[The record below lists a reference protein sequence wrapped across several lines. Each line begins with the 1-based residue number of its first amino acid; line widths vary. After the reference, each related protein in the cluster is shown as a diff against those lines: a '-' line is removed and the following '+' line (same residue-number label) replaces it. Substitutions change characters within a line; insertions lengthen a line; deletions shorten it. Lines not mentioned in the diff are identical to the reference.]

1 MKPIRWELGSYMY
14 ANNKWLPGAFFMV
27 WGVALALIWA
37 REVIA
42 YGVRLLLPQKP
53 YLLPRKP
60 YLALPAPS
68 DAFAPFPIQEP
79 EGEAAASALDGSAP
93 AP

>member
-42 YGVRLLLPQKP
+42 YGVRS
-53 YLLPRKP
+53 LLPRKP

-79 EGEAAASALDGSAP
+79 EGEAAALALDGSAP